1 MKSAAGEVAIGRAD
15 TDDDASTRSTGS
27 LEVEA
32 LLAAS
37 QRDYEARR
45 NQNNV
50 LRLTE
55 AIRHYSMFLES
66 LDEDNSD
73 EPDPNARADEVNR
86 GAWDSIGDSIAEEED
101 ALNAAEKLDDAVNQ
115 AHENFKSGGS
125 YKTFSP
131 STNNFCRTHVAFYHV
146 SLYLDPKQDFRKYKR
161 ESDNKMVHGLWGFL
175 DTARSFDLYRHTMK
189 SRDDPDRRARSR
201 KRTLALTTIW
211 TSKQSMNNLH
221 PVITSSI
228 RGVNTYGHKMMP
240 AYLVGKIEEP
250 VLLAMALFVW
260 RKMSP
265 KEQRLLIAAFK
276 SLTKYEAKLA
286 KDKRDAAAKA
296 GARRE
301 AWNARKRQ
309 RRQDEKQ
316 PPMNSMLLNAPA
328 MANQSASY
336 KHLKVPHKRR
346 KSTSRP
352 QKSSELNDQ
361 TATASTDTALRSFAK
376 MSNCITPAPG
386 TSTVN
391 WGTRSAA
398 FLTVDNLKP
407 PSRHPG
413 PSKSR
418 NIVNS
423 AADPNRQTN
432 VNMYLSCGGGDAAAQ
447 NLVELL
453 LASGRYDD
461 IARQRVNQLD
471 SALDESL
478 GRKNV
483 NMRIHDA
490 AAIPSLIDADK
501 RSRQSAYRPRSLEE
515 IQQDTSLGIRV
526 RSLPGDFFG

>member
-66 LDEDNSD
+66 LDEDTSD

-101 ALNAAEKLDDAVNQ
+101 ALNAAEKIDDAVNQ

-161 ESDNKMVHGLWGFL
+161 DSDNKMVHGLWGFL

-250 VLLAMALFVW
+250 VLLAMAV
-260 RKMSP
+260 R
-265 KEQRLLIAAFK
+265 
-276 SLTKYEAKLA
+276 LA
-286 KDKRDAAAKA
+286 KDVPQRTAAPDCSLQISHQVRGKV
-296 GARRE
+296 GKGQKGRCCKGRR
-301 AWNARKRQ
+301 
-309 RRQDEKQ
+309 
-316 PPMNSMLLNAPA
+316 S
-328 MANQSASY
+328 
-336 KHLKVPHKRR
+336 
-346 KSTSRP
+346 
-352 QKSSELNDQ
+352 
-361 TATASTDTALRSFAK
+361 
-376 MSNCITPAPG
+376 
-386 TSTVN
+386 
-391 WGTRSAA
+391 
-398 FLTVDNLKP
+398 
-407 PSRHPG
+407 
-413 PSKSR
+413 
-418 NIVNS
+418 
-423 AADPNRQTN
+423 
-432 VNMYLSCGGGDAAAQ
+432 
-447 NLVELL
+447 
-453 LASGRYDD
+453 
-461 IARQRVNQLD
+461 
-471 SALDESL
+471 
-478 GRKNV
+478 
-483 NMRIHDA
+483 
-490 AAIPSLIDADK
+490 
-501 RSRQSAYRPRSLEE
+501 PRSMERTKE
-515 IQQDTSLGIRV
+515 AEAPRGEAAPYEQHAPQCTCDG
-526 RSLPGDFFG
+526 